1 MKALLLKT
9 DSGLRG
15 SSPADHD
22 AWTKFR
28 RRLETMKPGTW
39 IRMEW
44 ASPRNPKHHR
54 KFMALLQLI
63 TENSETYNTVEKALV
78 AVKLCTGHFDLMADP
93 TTGEIIR
100 IPKSI
105 AFESMPQEEFDL
117 FYSAAIDSV
126 LQVIL
131 PQLDQDKAGRLLD
144 MIVEGWA

>member
-9 DSGLRG
+9 DKGLRG
-15 SSPADHD
+15 SSPADQE
-22 AWTKFR
+22 AWSKFR

-44 ASPRNPKHHR
+44 ASPRHPKHHR

-78 AVKLCTGHFDLMADP
+78 AVKLCTGHFDLMTDP
-93 TTGEIIR
+93 RTGEIIQV
-100 IPKSI
+100 PKSI
-105 AFESMPQEEFDL
+105 AFENFPQEEFEV
-117 FYSAAIDSV
+117 FYSAAIDAV

-131 PQLDQDKAGRLLD
+131 PQINPEQANKLLD
-144 MIVEGWA
+144 MIVEGWL

>member
-44 ASPRNPKHHR
+44 ASPRHPKHHR

-63 TENSETYNTVEKALV
+63 TENSETYNTIEKALV

-131 PQLDQDKAGRLLD
+131 PQLDQDKAGRLL
-144 MIVEGWA
+144 ARS